1 MPVEYEH
8 LMSLRSRS
16 ETVSYT
22 DRDTLLYALAIGLG
36 RDPANRDELPF
47 VSGHVGLHALP
58 TLASVLI
65 PDGLLQD
72 CGWDAARVVHH
83 AESLTLDRPLEE
95 AGSLLIDSAVVAVT
109 DQGADAGVQVV
120 IESRARRAK
129 DDQSL
134 FSLRRTL
141 LARGDGG
148 FGGPRGVAGV
158 AAHRIPQRAPD
169 LSTVLQTRAD
179 QGLLFQLCSDRNPA
193 PVNAA
198 PPLLHE
204 SCIYGIACY
213 AVLRVICEYDYTLI
227 RSFAGTFAG
236 PVTPGERL
244 QAELWQ
250 DANIVSFRLR
260 VPERDAVVLDNGRCV
275 LAT

>member
-1 MPVEYEH
+1 MPVDYEH

-47 VSGHVGLHALP
+47 VSTHAGLHALP

-65 PDGLLQD
+65 PNGLLQD

-95 AGSLLIDSAVVAVT
+95 AGSLLIDSSVVAVA
-109 DQGADAGVQVV
+109 DQGADAGALVV

-129 DDQSL
+129 DDQPL

-148 FGGPRGVAGV
+148 FGGPRGVTGAG
-158 AAHRIPQRAPD
+158 AHRIPQRAPD
-169 LSTVLQTRAD
+169 LSAVLETRAD
-179 QGLLFQLCSDRNPA
+179 QGLLFQLCGDRKSGYVNPA
-193 PVNAA
+193 VPV
-198 PPLLHE
+198 LQE
-204 SCIYGIACY
+204 TCIYGIACH
-213 AVLRVICEYDYTLI
+213 AVLRVICEYDHTLI
-227 RSFAGTFAG
+227 RSFTASFTG
-236 PVTPGERL
+236 PVTPGDRL

-260 VPERDAVVLDNGRCV
+260 VPESDAIVLDNGRCV